1 MEKQNTVLV
10 IDDEAY
16 IREFLH
22 QVLSDQY
29 QVVDAANGSEGLEL
43 AQSLKPDVILLD
55 ILMPGVSGVEVCR
68 KLRSHS
74 DTSQIHIIML
84 TALNEPQ
91 QRIQAFTAGADD
103 YLAKP
108 VHPDELLARV
118 GSKVRRAHEMSAQ
131 PLGPAT
137 LKCGDVIL
145 SLEDV
150 RLAVSGQN
158 VDVGPVEFRILSLL
172 MKRTGDLVTRE
183 ELAHFVWGDQKSS
196 DRALDPHINSL
207 RRKLKGSQGELKT
220 VYGSGYS
227 LIRKA
232 VGPES

>member
-1 MEKQNTVLV
+1 
-10 IDDEAY
+10 
-16 IREFLH
+16 
-22 QVLSDQY
+22 
-29 QVVDAANGSEGLEL
+29 
-43 AQSLKPDVILLD
+43 
-55 ILMPGVSGVEVCR
+55 
-68 KLRSHS
+68 
-74 DTSQIHIIML
+74 ML

-118 GSKVRRAHEMSAQ
+118 NSKVRRAHEKTNAANAA
-131 PLGPAT
+131 PAT
-137 LKCGDVIL
+137 LKCGDVTL

-150 RLAVSGQN
+150 RLAIGGQN
-158 VDVGPVEFRILSLL
+158 IDVGPVEFRILSLL
-172 MKRTGDLVTRE
+172 MKRCGDLVTRE
-183 ELAHFVWGDQKSS
+183 ELAQFVWGDQKSS

-232 VGPES
+232 VGPQA